1 MLLTLVF
8 LAKVRW
14 LAFVV
19 LLCLAVTGQLSWLVY
34 LIGYVIGGRI
44 AHLVGD
50 DYDSMDGQLVCR
62 VLQLMNL
69 IDSTLPQVGREVVG
83 AGQFLA

>member
-1 MLLTLVF
+1 MIIVLVSS
-8 LAKVRW
+8 
-14 LAFVV
+14 VV
-19 LLCLAVTGQLSWLVY
+19 GQLSWLVY

-44 AHLVGD
+44 AHLLGD

-69 IDSTLPQVGREVVG
+69 IDSTLPQVGG
-83 AGQFLA
+83 T